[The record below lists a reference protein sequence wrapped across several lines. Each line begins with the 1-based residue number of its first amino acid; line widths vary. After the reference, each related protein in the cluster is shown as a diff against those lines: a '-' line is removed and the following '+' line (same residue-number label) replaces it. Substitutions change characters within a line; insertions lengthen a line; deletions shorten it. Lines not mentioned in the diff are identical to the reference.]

1 MVSSMLAVNRTAI
14 YSPSLTTSKLLY
26 IARKCLMKAI
36 STADK
41 KHFFFTGVLN
51 CNGVLNHNYGL
62 ERKKKNPTTGLG
74 IETLSKT
81 VTYNEQEDED
91 VQIKTQHVFF
101 EHPY

>member
-1 MVSSMLAVNRTAI
+1 MVSSMLAVNSTTI
-14 YSPSLTTSKLLY
+14 YSPSLSTSTLPY
-26 IARKCLMKAI
+26 IARKGLMKAI

-62 ERKKKNPTTGLG
+62 ERKKNPTTRLG

-91 VQIKTQHVFF
+91 VQIKTQHVCF